1 MLGRHDG
8 RGDEEEVA
16 TDEKEEE
23 EGGGG
28 EVDARV
34 GVPGSGTE
42 VSSERRD
49 REETSRERERGHK
62 SRQSYGLKEA
72 YWLASR
78 DHPAADAF
86 AEEPAGR
93 FERAGRRYR
102 DTRDEGYSPR
112 KDSVNL
118 SSIMIARVLGT
129 DTPSAE
135 YFVLAFSVRS
145 TEIIEPDHGRKSQS
159 NDHRIFKS

>member
-93 FERAGRRYR
+93 FEQDDDIA
-102 DTRDEGYSPR
+102 TRET
-112 KDSVNL
+112 KD
-118 SSIMIARVLGT
+118 IARARIPLT
-129 DTPSAE
+129 CR
-135 YFVLAFSVRS
+135 RS
-145 TEIIEPDHGRKSQS
+145 
-159 NDHRIFKS
+159 

>member
-49 REETSRERERGHK
+49 
-62 SRQSYGLKEA
+62 
-72 YWLASR
+72 
-78 DHPAADAF
+78 
-86 AEEPAGR
+86 
-93 FERAGRRYR
+93 
-102 DTRDEGYSPR
+102 
-112 KDSVNL
+112 
-118 SSIMIARVLGT
+118 
-129 DTPSAE
+129 
-135 YFVLAFSVRS
+135 
-145 TEIIEPDHGRKSQS
+145 
-159 NDHRIFKS
+159 